1 MIDRSLGPWKA
12 RAPLG
17 GGGFLLRTAGLSFG
31 AAFLFLCVACGGG
44 ELEFADW
51 MPPVD
56 EGTPIFEYV
65 GVSMEERQ
73 GKEIGA
79 VEDLILGADFTRLQE
94 VFYQISGVVP
104 DPSGN
109 IYVLE
114 RGNNRVQVF
123 DPEGTYLLTIG
134 RQGEGPGEFNRP
146 FYLALTGDQ
155 LVVRAATRRI
165 SIWNLDGTHDR
176 DIQLPRS
183 FRQFVGID
191 GGFVAT
197 YSRQLGDPEPPAQ
210 FPSSRQSFAAFG
222 TDAEEK
228 QVYVELDEPPPEA
241 IEIGGRLIGFSSGGF
256 FIPTWT
262 PRFTAARDGSFYLT
276 VSEDYQVHAYGP
288 RRWSLR
294 VAWPRDEVTGAH
306 IDNVM
311 AGFTDGL
318 FAEMRE
324 SDVEWVEQFQAITNL
339 EIDGHGHLYV
349 FPFYEPLN
357 APRPPDTEP
366 PEIDR
371 PVDVFSAD
379 GEHLFSGMISISDWS
394 GALGDFVYRSRLNP
408 EAEVVRYRLV
418 EPFR

>member
-1 MIDRSLGPWKA
+1 LIDESRGPWKV
-12 RAPLG
+12 REPLG
-17 GGGFLLRTAGLSFG
+17 VGGSALCTPSLSLTAACLL
-31 AAFLFLCVACGGG
+31 LCVACGGG
-44 ELEFADW
+44 EPEFADW

-65 GVSMEERQ
+65 GVSIEERQ
-73 GKEIGA
+73 GKAVGA
-79 VEDLILGADFTRLQE
+79 VEDLILGADFTQPQE

-123 DPEGTYLLTIG
+123 DPEGTYVRTMG

-146 FYLALTGDQ
+146 AYLALAGDQ
-155 LVVRAATRRI
+155 LVVRAASRRV
-165 SIWNLDGTHDR
+165 SIWDLDGTYVR
-176 DIQLPRS
+176 DIQLPTFLS
-183 FRQFVGID
+183 QFVGID

-197 YSRQLGDPEPPAQ
+197 YSTQLGDPEPPAQ
-210 FPSSRQSFAAFG
+210 FPPSRQSFAAFG
-222 TDAEEK
+222 TDGEEK
-228 QVYVELDEPPPEA
+228 KMYVEMDEPPPEV
-241 IEIGGRLIGFSSGGF
+241 IEIGGRVIGFGFGG
-256 FIPTWT
+256 FIPTRT
-262 PRFTAARDGSFYLT
+262 PRFTAAPDGSFYLT
-276 VSEDYQVHAYGP
+276 ISEDYQVHAYGP

-294 VAWPRDEVTGAH
+294 VAWARDEVTGAH
-306 IDNVM
+306 IDNVI
-311 AGFTDGL
+311 AGFADGP

-324 SDVEWVEQFQAITNL
+324 SDVEWAEHFQAIANL
-339 EIDGHGHLYV
+339 EIDGHGHIYV